1 MDYRAA
7 VEDEV
12 GAQLQVSDPNQ
23 ELRAADF
30 QDVLF
35 TVSDKV
41 VNVLS
46 RESRSEMDEEDK
58 AFIARRVRKMTR
70 EFFDQYMAERAKPT
84 RFRRAERV
92 VCNVGGQR
100 KWASGIIAAVNQDDP
115 EGPTGPKLPY
125 VVKVDPPG
133 ARLISVPKDDHDICR
148 AEVCFGQ
155 RAGALWFTLFCLPPK
170 QDLRARRFAMG
181 ERVACAVEDETDD
194 YSVWAA
200 GTVVD
205 VDYSV
210 ENEAADLIPDREWA
224 GGIAR
229 IPYRVQLDTGTSVL
243 VHRDEHWLI
252 RDLALQAAGPRQTK
266 SGPRSLSRL
275 ERRHKGDYTFEA
287 IDHMT
292 RRVRPCASPQSDDE
306 HDDDCL
312 CCT

>member
-1 MDYRAA
+1 M
-7 VEDEV
+7 
-12 GAQLQVSDPNQ
+12 GAQQQVSDPNQ

-181 ERVACAVEDETDD
+181 ERVACAVEDESND
-194 YSVWAA
+194 YSIWAA
-200 GTVVD
+200 GTVLAVNHN
-205 VDYSV
+205 V
-210 ENEAADLIPDREWA
+210 EQWAGQRAHHLPYQVQLETWRSKRPDRARPSRALAAFLAWR
-224 GGIAR
+224 GGIRAI
-229 IPYRVQLDTGTSVL
+229 IPLR
-243 VHRDEHWLI
+243 RLI
-252 RDLALQAAGPRQTK
+252 T
-266 SGPRSLSRL
+266 
-275 ERRHKGDYTFEA
+275 
-287 IDHMT
+287 
-292 RRVRPCASPQSDDE
+292 
-306 HDDDCL
+306 
-312 CCT
+312 